1 MSHDQCIYSTYGTV
15 GTLVDELVSD
25 SMDPELPEL
34 ELPSA
39 ANASRSVA
47 TAPACA
53 SLSPP
58 NGSQTLKTLFAPSEL
73 GELGSLEADAVSIS
87 TRPET

>member
-1 MSHDQCIYSTYGTV
+1 MNTKFIYSTYGTY

-58 NGSQTLKTLFAPSEL
+58 NGSQTLKTLFAPEL

>member
-1 MSHDQCIYSTYGTV
+1 
-15 GTLVDELVSD
+15 
-25 SMDPELPEL
+25 MDPELPEL

-39 ANASRSVA
+39 ANASRCCCNR
-47 TAPACA
+47 T
-53 SLSPP
+53 SLRIVSPP

>member
-1 MSHDQCIYSTYGTV
+1 MNTKFIYSTY

-39 ANASRSVA
+39 ANASRCCNR
-47 TAPACA
+47 T
-53 SLSPP
+53 SLRIVVTSKRVSNSKNPVRPP
-58 NGSQTLKTLFAPSEL
+58 E
-73 GELGSLEADAVSIS
+73 LEADAVSIS

>member
-1 MSHDQCIYSTYGTV
+1 
-15 GTLVDELVSD
+15 
-25 SMDPELPEL
+25 MDPELPEL

-39 ANASRSVA
+39 ANASRCCNR
-47 TAPACA
+47 T
-53 SLSPP
+53 SLRIVVTSKRVSNSKTPCSP
-58 NGSQTLKTLFAPSEL
+58 PSEL

>member
-1 MSHDQCIYSTYGTV
+1 
-15 GTLVDELVSD
+15 
-25 SMDPELPEL
+25 MDPELPEL

-47 TAPACA
+47 TARACA
-53 SLSPP
+53 SFSPP
-58 NGSQTLKTLFAPSEL
+58 NGSQTLKTQF